1 MVVYDQGSDSIVAV
15 EDRSLPDHP
24 IEGDWNALVSSS
36 TLPLSLRLYESAR
49 FPGPAGA
56 TGVRFWG
63 SARMAGGE
71 LYLAEAHLSGS
82 ALQLTLTLPGSAKST
97 GVAGSFDGTGLS
109 LNVPGTGARVRYQ
122 HSAAR

>member
-1 MVVYDQGSDSIVAV
+1 
-15 EDRSLPDHP
+15 
-24 IEGDWNALVSSS
+24 
-36 TLPLSLRLYESAR
+36 
-49 FPGPAGA
+49 
-56 TGVRFWG
+56 
-63 SARMAGGE
+63 MAGGE